1 MFVKFFSLIGL
12 LSLFTSCATRYIL
25 PGNRFM
31 TPETQGEV
39 LRGQFEIQQGSAN
52 ILKINTKNS
61 SVEDGVLYSDIQ
73 RTSYQ
78 YSNSLFD
85 PFDIFLAH
93 TGSSNTVFGGK
104 FQFLGGSR
112 ISKSAGHKASI
123 ALGIGENK
131 HKSEDKSVEFNLR
144 AQENFLIYGY
154 RFSEFVM
161 PYANISYSKYRFDG
175 KISHSN
181 PFLNGARP
189 SYETKILATS
199 VGVELAFSAFVS
211 KLECT
216 YQQLNTDKTNERNRF
231 IFGYS
236 LGVVW

>member
-1 MFVKFFSLIGL
+1 MFAKYFSLIAL
-12 LSLFTSCATRYIL
+12 LGLFTSCATRYIL

-52 ILKINTKNS
+52 ILSINTKNS
-61 SVEDGVLYSDIQ
+61 SVEDGVLYRDIQ

-112 ISKSAGHKASI
+112 VSKSAGHKASFS
-123 ALGIGENK
+123 AGIGENK
-131 HKSEDKSVEFNLR
+131 HTTENKAVKFNLR

-161 PYANISYSKYRFDG
+161 PYGNVSYSKYRFDG

-181 PFLNGARP
+181 PSLNGTRP
-189 SYETKILATS
+189 GYETIIVAGS
-199 VGVELAFSAFVS
+199 VGVELSYAALVS

-216 YQQLNTDKTNERNRF
+216 YQQLDTNKTKEHNRF

-236 LGVVW
+236 LGVAW